1 MGNGEWG
8 MGNERPKR
16 VIVGFHSPFPIPHSP
31 LESLSLSR
39 SKTMMNRNRR
49 DFLADVGRGMLI
61 ASLGPAVSFDLG
73 LARAFADDAPQ
84 ALSFGKIEPLVA
96 LMQETAPDKLQ
107 AVLVEKLAGGTEL
120 RTLVAAGA
128 LANARTFGGEDY
140 TGFHAFLALA
150 PALPIAD
157 KLPEARRALP
167 GFKGLYRNTTRI
179 QEKGGRKNEIL
190 HPNATRAGP

>member
-1 MGNGEWG
+1 
-8 MGNERPKR
+8 
-16 VIVGFHSPFPIPHSP
+16 
-31 LESLSLSR
+31 
-39 SKTMMNRNRR
+39 MMNRNRR

-140 TGFHAFLALA
+140 VGFHTLMALV
-150 PALPIAD
+150 PAYQMA
-157 KLPEARRALP
+157 RALP
-167 GFKGLYRNTTRI
+167 EERRPLPVLKFSRFSTAIPRAYRKRAAARTRSCT
-179 QEKGGRKNEIL
+179 RSRPPRCRWKNSAARCSARPPASRTSPR
-190 HPNATRAGP
+190 PNDSSPP